1 MVQQQQ
7 QSPHPQQHGQQGQQQ
22 QLLSLG
28 GGGGGGGWTMTV
40 VGPAGGA
47 TCITSTRRVLCSMLA
62 SFDWFSS
69 SCFRLDR
76 FTLTTTTSCCCT
88 SHDSRGTARN
98 ARSLYYSL
106 HIANLLRLALLSALS
121 VDKRHYLAS
130 YLALTVVCLICTQS
144 YTNIQIYFI
153 YIFCNVHLKIVQSH
167 THTEYSNKS
176 VIHYRKHFR
185 ELFSRLPINNLFGRK
200 IGHFSEAINRST

>member
-40 VGPAGGA
+40 VGPAGGG

-76 FTLTTTTSCCCT
+76 FTLHTTTTSCCCT

-153 YIFCNVHLKIVQSH
+153 YIFVMSIWRSFNH
-167 THTEYSNKS
+167 THTQN
-176 VIHYRKHFR
+176 I
-185 ELFSRLPINNLFGRK
+185 LTSRWFTIEGTSGNYFQDCL
-200 IGHFSEAINRST
+200 